1 MKEAERLRQI
11 ESYLGLARYNI
22 KRLRGHDGFIRRAEQ
37 VLASL
42 EKEIEELRKEGL
54 TK

>member
-22 KRLRGHDGFIRRAEQ
+22 KRLRGHDEFIRRAEQ
-37 VLASL
+37 ILVDL
-42 EKEIEELRKEGL
+42 EKEIEKLRKKDNE
-54 TK
+54 

>member
-22 KRLRGHDGFIRRAEQ
+22 KRLRGHDEFIRRTEQ
-37 VLASL
+37 ILANL
-42 EKEIEELRKEGL
+42 EKEIKRLRK
-54 TK
+54 KQND